1 MGIDLVNN
9 AYKASE
15 MLSNLKILL
24 LLDEKLS
31 RENYIVLKIFV
42 DNCKE
47 KIDEI
52 IDMIEKYSK
61 DERIDSIEEDII
73 GCHNCNYSI
82 TKRNYSNFCGN
93 CGQSLDWSE

>member
-9 AYKASE
+9 AYNASE

-24 LLDEKLS
+24 LLEEKLS
-31 RENYIVLKIFV
+31 RENYIALKIFV

-52 IDMIEKYSK
+52 IDLMEKYNK
-61 DERIDSIEEDII
+61 ERE
-73 GCHNCNYSI
+73 
-82 TKRNYSNFCGN
+82 
-93 CGQSLDWSE
+93 Q

>member
-15 MLSNLKILL
+15 MLSNLRLL
-24 LLDEKLS
+24 LLWDEKVS
-31 RENYIVLKIFV
+31 RENYIALKIFI

-52 IDMIEKYSK
+52 VDLMEKYNK
-61 DERIDSIEEDII
+61 ERE
-73 GCHNCNYSI
+73 
-82 TKRNYSNFCGN
+82 
-93 CGQSLDWSE
+93 

>member
-15 MLSNLKILL
+15 MLSNLRLL
-24 LLDEKLS
+24 LLMDDKLS
-31 RENYIVLKIFV
+31 RENYIALKIFV

-52 IDMIEKYSK
+52 IELMEKYSK
-61 DERIDSIEEDII
+61 ERNNKNEPI
-73 GCHNCNYSI
+73 NI
-82 TKRNYSNFCGN
+82 TV
-93 CGQSLDWSE
+93 

>member
-15 MLSNLKILL
+15 MLSNLKLL
-24 LLDEKLS
+24 LLMDDKLS
-31 RENYIVLKIFV
+31 RENYIALKIFV

-52 IDMIEKYSK
+52 IDLMEKYSK
-61 DERIDSIEEDII
+61 ERNNKNEPI
-73 GCHNCNYSI
+73 NI
-82 TKRNYSNFCGN
+82 TV
-93 CGQSLDWSE
+93 

>member
-1 MGIDLVNN
+1 MGIDLVKN

-24 LLDEKLS
+24 LMDEKLS
-31 RENYIVLKIFV
+31 RENYIALKIFV

-52 IDMIEKYSK
+52 IDLMEKYSK
-61 DERIDSIEEDII
+61 EE
-73 GCHNCNYSI
+73 
-82 TKRNYSNFCGN
+82 K
-93 CGQSLDWSE
+93 E

>member
-24 LLDEKLS
+24 LMDDKLS
-31 RENYIVLKIFV
+31 RENYIALKIFV

-52 IDMIEKYSK
+52 IDLMEKYSK
-61 DERIDSIEEDII
+61 EKME
-73 GCHNCNYSI
+73 
-82 TKRNYSNFCGN
+82 
-93 CGQSLDWSE
+93 

>member
-9 AYKASE
+9 AYNASE

-31 RENYIVLKIFV
+31 RENYIVLKFFV

-47 KIDEI
+47 KIDNI
-52 IDMIEKYSK
+52 IDLIEKYCN
-61 DERIDSIEEDII
+61 DEEDII
-73 GCHNCNYSI
+73 GCPNCNYSI
-82 TKRNYSNFCGN
+82 TRMNYPKFCGN
-93 CGQSLDWSE
+93 CGHALDWSE

>member
-24 LLDEKLS
+24 LMDEKLS
-31 RENYIVLKIFV
+31 RENYIALKIFV

-52 IDMIEKYSK
+52 IDLMERYSK
-61 DERIDSIEEDII
+61 EE
-73 GCHNCNYSI
+73 
-82 TKRNYSNFCGN
+82 K
-93 CGQSLDWSE
+93 E

>member
-9 AYKASE
+9 AYKASD
-15 MLSNLKILL
+15 MLSNLKILLL

-31 RENYIVLKIFV
+31 RENYIALKIFV

-52 IDMIEKYSK
+52 IDLMEKYNK
-61 DERIDSIEEDII
+61 ERE
-73 GCHNCNYSI
+73 
-82 TKRNYSNFCGN
+82 
-93 CGQSLDWSE
+93 Q

>member
-1 MGIDLVNN
+1 MGIDLVNH

-24 LLDEKLS
+24 LMDDKLS
-31 RENYIVLKIFV
+31 KENYLALKIFV

-52 IDMIEKYSK
+52 IDLIGKYCNDEK
-61 DERIDSIEEDII
+61 IDSIEEDII
-73 GCHNCNYSI
+73 GCPNCNFSI
-82 TKRNYSNFCGN
+82 TRRNYPKFCGN
-93 CGQSLDWSE
+93 CGQALYWSD

>member
-24 LLDEKLS
+24 LMDDKLS
-31 RENYIVLKIFV
+31 RENYIALKIFV

-52 IDMIEKYSK
+52 IDLMEKYNK
-61 DERIDSIEEDII
+61 ERE
-73 GCHNCNYSI
+73 
-82 TKRNYSNFCGN
+82 
-93 CGQSLDWSE
+93 Q

>member
-15 MLSNLKILL
+15 MLSNLKLLL

-31 RENYIVLKIFV
+31 RENYIALKIFV

-52 IDMIEKYSK
+52 IDLMEKYSK
-61 DERIDSIEEDII
+61 ERNNKNEPI
-73 GCHNCNYSI
+73 NI
-82 TKRNYSNFCGN
+82 TV
-93 CGQSLDWSE
+93 

>member
-24 LLDEKLS
+24 LMVEKLS
-31 RENYIVLKIFV
+31 RENYIALKIFV

-52 IDMIEKYSK
+52 IDLMEKYSK
-61 DERIDSIEEDII
+61 EE
-73 GCHNCNYSI
+73 
-82 TKRNYSNFCGN
+82 K
-93 CGQSLDWSE
+93 E

>member
-15 MLSNLKILL
+15 MLSNLKLLL

-31 RENYIVLKIFV
+31 RENYIALKIFV

-52 IDMIEKYSK
+52 IELMEKYSK
-61 DERIDSIEEDII
+61 ERNNKNEPI
-73 GCHNCNYSI
+73 NI
-82 TKRNYSNFCGN
+82 TV
-93 CGQSLDWSE
+93 

>member
-9 AYKASE
+9 AYKASD
-15 MLSNLKILL
+15 MLSNLKILLL

-31 RENYIVLKIFV
+31 RENYIALKIFV

-52 IDMIEKYSK
+52 IDLMEKHNK
-61 DERIDSIEEDII
+61 ERE
-73 GCHNCNYSI
+73 
-82 TKRNYSNFCGN
+82 
-93 CGQSLDWSE
+93 Q

>member
-24 LLDEKLS
+24 LMDDKLS
-31 RENYIVLKIFV
+31 RENYIALKIFV

-52 IDMIEKYSK
+52 IDLIEKYSK
-61 DERIDSIEEDII
+61 EE
-73 GCHNCNYSI
+73 
-82 TKRNYSNFCGN
+82 K
-93 CGQSLDWSE
+93 E

>member
-1 MGIDLVNN
+1 MGIDLVNH

-24 LLDEKLS
+24 LMDDKLS
-31 RENYIVLKIFV
+31 KENYLALKIFV

-52 IDMIEKYSK
+52 IDLMEKYNK
-61 DERIDSIEEDII
+61 EKE
-73 GCHNCNYSI
+73 
-82 TKRNYSNFCGN
+82 
-93 CGQSLDWSE
+93 

>member
-24 LLDEKLS
+24 LMDDKLS
-31 RENYIVLKIFV
+31 RENYIALKIFV

-52 IDMIEKYSK
+52 IDLMEKYSK
-61 DERIDSIEEDII
+61 EE
-73 GCHNCNYSI
+73 
-82 TKRNYSNFCGN
+82 K
-93 CGQSLDWSE
+93 E

>member
-24 LLDEKLS
+24 LMDDKLS
-31 RENYIVLKIFV
+31 RENYIALKIFV

-52 IDMIEKYSK
+52 IDLMEKYNK
-61 DERIDSIEEDII
+61 ERE
-73 GCHNCNYSI
+73 
-82 TKRNYSNFCGN
+82 
-93 CGQSLDWSE
+93 

>member
-15 MLSNLKILL
+15 MLSNLKLL
-24 LLDEKLS
+24 LLMDEKLS
-31 RENYIVLKIFV
+31 RENYIALKIFV

-52 IDMIEKYSK
+52 IDLMEKYNK
-61 DERIDSIEEDII
+61 ERE
-73 GCHNCNYSI
+73 
-82 TKRNYSNFCGN
+82 
-93 CGQSLDWSE
+93 Q

>member
-24 LLDEKLS
+24 LMDEKLS
-31 RENYIVLKIFV
+31 RENYIALKIFV

-52 IDMIEKYSK
+52 IDLMEKYSK
-61 DERIDSIEEDII
+61 ERNNKNEPI
-73 GCHNCNYSI
+73 NI
-82 TKRNYSNFCGN
+82 TV
-93 CGQSLDWSE
+93 

>member
-15 MLSNLKILL
+15 MLSNLKLL
-24 LLDEKLS
+24 LLMDDKLS
-31 RENYIVLKIFV
+31 RENYIALKIFV

-52 IDMIEKYSK
+52 IDLMEKYSK
-61 DERIDSIEEDII
+61 EE
-73 GCHNCNYSI
+73 
-82 TKRNYSNFCGN
+82 K
-93 CGQSLDWSE
+93 E

>member
-15 MLSNLKILL
+15 MLSNLKLL
-24 LLDEKLS
+24 LLMDDKLS
-31 RENYIVLKIFV
+31 RENYIALKIFV

-52 IDMIEKYSK
+52 IDLMKKYSK
-61 DERIDSIEEDII
+61 ENKE
-73 GCHNCNYSI
+73 
-82 TKRNYSNFCGN
+82 
-93 CGQSLDWSE
+93 